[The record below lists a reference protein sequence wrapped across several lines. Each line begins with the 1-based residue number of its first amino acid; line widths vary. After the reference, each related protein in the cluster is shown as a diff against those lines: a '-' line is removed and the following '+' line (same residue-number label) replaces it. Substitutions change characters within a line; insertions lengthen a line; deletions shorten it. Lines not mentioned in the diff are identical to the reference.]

1 MSRKTSDIVIVG
13 GGVIGMAVAYF
24 LSKSTDASITVLDIK
39 KRGNASWASAGG
51 LWPIGESVGLGCGV
65 IFFKTLSR
73 RRRESGDT
81 ATKIDRPHQLP
92 EFFLDFCLK
101 SNAMFPELWRELR
114 EASGVDF
121 KLEATGLKFI
131 MYDQDDANYAHQIAD
146 SIPHVA
152 DQLRWFDQKQLRE
165 DEPYVTKDA
174 IGALTFLRDDQVNP
188 YLLTLAYREGA
199 RRNGVNLIEST
210 EVIGVGIE
218 ANRVISVLTKKESI
232 RCSLMINAG
241 GAWAGQIGEM
251 AGVSIPTSPVKGQIV
266 LSERVPRILQSCM
279 STSDCY
285 LAQKDNGEILIGSTT
300 EDKGFD
306 TSVSYPQIK
315 ELCQGAVKA
324 IPHLANLNIKRTWAG
339 LRPGTPDEIPILGP
353 VEGLDG
359 YINACGHFRTG
370 ILTSAITGEIIQK
383 IMQGKPSPVP
393 LGPFLLNRF
402 ANDYES
408 KVKNKPSELLIAQS

>member
-1 MSRKTSDIVIVG
+1 MSKQKSDIVIVG

-24 LSKSTDASITVLDIK
+24 LSKNADASITAIDIK

-81 ATKIDRPHQLP
+81 SVNIDRPHQLP
-92 EFFLDFCLK
+92 AFFLDFCLK
-101 SNAMFPELWRELR
+101 SNAMFPGLWKELKEV
-114 EASGVDF
+114 SQVDF

-131 MYDQDDANYAHQIAD
+131 MYDEDDVNYAHQIAD

-152 DQLRWFDQKQLRE
+152 DQLRWLDQKQLRE
-165 DEPYVTKDA
+165 DEPYVTRNA

-199 RRNGVNLIEST
+199 RRNGVKLIEST
-210 EVIGVGIE
+210 EVIGVGVE
-218 ANRVISVLTKKESI
+218 ANRVISVLTTSESI
-232 RCSLMINAG
+232 HCSLMINAA
-241 GAWAGQIGEM
+241 GAWAGYIGEM
-251 AGVSIPTSPVKGQIV
+251 AGVFIPTSPIKGQIV
-266 LSERVPRILQSCM
+266 LSERVPKILRSCM

-306 TSVSYPQIK
+306 TSVSYRQIK
-315 ELCQGAVKA
+315 ELCEGAVRA
-324 IPHLANLNIKRTWAG
+324 VPQLANLNIKRTWAG
-339 LRPGTPDEIPILGP
+339 LRPGTPDEIPILGQ
-353 VEGLDG
+353 VNGLEG

-370 ILTSAITGEIIQK
+370 ILTSAITGEIICS
-383 IMQGKPSPVP
+383 IVCGKQSPVP
-393 LGPFLLNRF
+393 LEPFLLKRF
-402 ANDYES
+402 E
-408 KVKNKPSELLIAQS
+408 KNCDKTFENKHCEPLVAQS